1 MEKKKQK
8 RKLSAGSILRTII
21 LIAAIGVFVYSAWNL
36 YKIYHGYHAANVEY
50 AELADSF
57 TSRPEEEK
65 KEDPGESTPAIAPQG
80 ETHKEPDGT
89 LIEDAD
95 PPVAVNWEELRAI
108 NPEIVGWIYVDAEP
122 VINYPICQAKDD
134 EYYLHMTFRRDY
146 LFAGSIF
153 EECMNASDFSDVNT
167 IVYGHNMKNGSMFGM
182 LKQLKNQEVYDSAP
196 YFWILTPKGNYR
208 YHIFAAFNTGAESD
222 VYTLIS
228 AGGPESLEWEQKM
241 QSRSEVQNSVPLSE
255 NDHCVILSTCTS
267 DSSMRCV
274 IIGKCV
280 SSAKP
285 EKTAASAAPG
295 RTETDS
301 KTESGPKTES
311 GTESETE
318 VEIEIETE
326 IEPDGAEM

>member
-1 MEKKKQK
+1 M
-8 RKLSAGSILRTII
+8 SAGSILRTII

-36 YKIYHGYHAANVEY
+36 YKIYHGYHAANEEY

-65 KEDPGESTPAIAPQG
+65 KADPDESIPVTPPQG
-80 ETHKEPDGT
+80 EAQKEPEGT

-95 PPVAVNWEELRAI
+95 PPVSVNWEELRAI

-122 VINYPICQAKDD
+122 VINYPICQTKDN

-167 IVYGHNMKNGSMFGM
+167 IVYGHHMKNGSMFGM
-182 LKQLKNQEVYDSAP
+182 LKLLKNQEVYDSDP

-208 YHIFAAFNTGAESD
+208 YHIFAAFDTGAESD

-228 AGGPESLEWEQKM
+228 AGGPEALEWEKKM
-241 QSRSEVQNSVPLSE
+241 QSRSEVQNSVPLSG

-280 SSAKP
+280 SSEKP
-285 EKTAASAAPG
+285 EKTASSAAPG
-295 RTETDS
+295 RAETES
-301 KTESGPKTES
+301 KTESEPK
-311 GTESETE
+311 TESETE
-318 VEIEIETE
+318 EETE
-326 IEPDGAEM
+326 LEVIEEQEDTEL

>member
-8 RKLSAGSILRTII
+8 RKMSAGSILRTII
-21 LIAAIGVFVYSAWNL
+21 LIAAVCVFVYSAWNL
-36 YKIYHGYHAANVEY
+36 YKIWHGYHAASEEY
-50 AELADSF
+50 SDLADSF
-57 TSRPEEEK
+57 TTRPEEGV
-65 KEDPGESTPAIAPQG
+65 KEEPGESSPSAVPQG
-80 ETHKEPDGT
+80 EAHEGSGESGGA
-89 LIEDAD
+89 LIEDAE
-95 PPVAVNWEELRAI
+95 PPVSVNWEELKAI

-122 VINYPICQAKDD
+122 GINYPICQTKDND
-134 EYYLHMTFRRDY
+134 YYLHRTFRGEY

-182 LKQLKNQEVYDSAP
+182 LKQLKNQDVYDANP

-208 YHIFAAFNTGAESD
+208 YHIFAAFDTGAESD

-228 AGGPESLEWEQKM
+228 AGGPEALAWSQKM
-241 QSRSEVQNSVPLSE
+241 QSRSEVANSVPLAE

-285 EKTAASAAPG
+285 EKTATSVAPG
-295 RTETDS
+295 RTPAEPGTETDGD
-301 KTESGPKTES
+301 TEA
-311 GTESETE
+311 
-318 VEIEIETE
+318 
-326 IEPDGAEM
+326 EPGI